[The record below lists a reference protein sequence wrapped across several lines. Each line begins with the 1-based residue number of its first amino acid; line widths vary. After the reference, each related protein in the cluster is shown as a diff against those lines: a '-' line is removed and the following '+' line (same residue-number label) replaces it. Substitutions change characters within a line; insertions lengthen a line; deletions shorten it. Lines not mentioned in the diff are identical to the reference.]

1 MSEMP
6 GTQDCG
12 GDAAAYVL
20 GALEPNEAEAFRRHI
35 EGCVVCRD
43 EVESLRHVA
52 DALPLSA
59 PQHPVRRGFRR
70 QVLAEVRADARAT
83 RRDRARARAPIRGAW
98 LPRPALA
105 AGLAAVI
112 ALAVVGG
119 VEIANS
125 GGPSTR
131 VVEASLGQAQLRVT
145 GTHAE
150 LVVDH
155 LPAPAPGHIYE
166 VWLQRGAGA
175 PSPTKALFSVTS
187 SGAGDVDVPGSIR
200 GVNTVMVTQ
209 EPAGGTVKPT
219 SNAVIIAHL

>member
-20 GALEPNEAEAFRRHI
+20 GALEPSEAEAFRRHMN
-35 EGCVVCRD
+35 ECVVCRD
-43 EVESLRHVA
+43 EVESLGHVA
-52 DALPLSA
+52 DALPMSA
-59 PQHPVRRGFRR
+59 PQHPVPRALRRR
-70 QVLAEVRADARAT
+70 VLAEVRADARAT
-83 RRDRARARAPIRGAW
+83 RRGRARAGARIPGSW

-105 AGLAAVI
+105 AGLAAVVAI
-112 ALAVVGG
+112 AVVGG

-131 VVEASLGQAQLRVT
+131 VVEASLGQAELRVT

-150 LVVDH
+150 LVVNH

-166 VWLQRGAGA
+166 VWLQRGAHSL
-175 PSPTKALFSVTS
+175 SPTKALFSVTS
-187 SGAGDVDVPGSIR
+187 SGTGDVDVPGNLR
-200 GVNTVMVTQ
+200 GVNTVLVTQ
-209 EPAGGTVKPT
+209 EPAGGSPVPT
-219 SNAVIIAHL
+219 SKAVIVAHL